1 MKRKKRTVAAF
12 AAERRTPNMSTIR
25 MSTIERLVL
34 TGDDAR
40 ALFRALYRPSK
51 ADVAEQKNGWNG

>member
-1 MKRKKRTVAAF
+1 
-12 AAERRTPNMSTIR
+12 MSTIR